1 MCLGFVVVVN
11 KDGDVIDVVFR
22 KLKNEE
28 IDLIFDLFDILFNSG
43 KDFNLRIDVI
53 LELGEDVM
61 CLEIVRFSD

>member
-43 KDFNLRIDVI
+43 KDFNL
-53 LELGEDVM
+53 
-61 CLEIVRFSD
+61 